1 MLFILTYKLLCLRL
15 LIDNKNSL
23 VILLN
28 NIMESKKFNI
38 YELYRSL
45 TEQSKKE
52 IEKIATYI
60 YLGEQNARNEIK
72 QDRNDAYE
80 QR

>member
-1 MLFILTYKLLCLRL
+1 MNLEK
-15 LIDNKNSL
+15 
-23 VILLN
+23 V
-28 NIMESKKFNI
+28 NI

-60 YLGEQNARNEIK
+60 YLGEQNVGNEIN
-72 QDRNDAYE
+72 QSGNAYE
-80 QR
+80 QQR